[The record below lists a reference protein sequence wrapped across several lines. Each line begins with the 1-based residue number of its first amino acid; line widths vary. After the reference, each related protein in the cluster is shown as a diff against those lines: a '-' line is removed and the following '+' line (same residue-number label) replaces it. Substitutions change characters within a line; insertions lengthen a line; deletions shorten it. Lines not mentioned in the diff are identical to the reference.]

1 MLGEQHVKNSVAL
14 RAQGKFLEAI
24 AEIETNSFDDMI
36 RVPALLQAQYA
47 AHEMG
52 DQEKAK
58 EIAWKLKNFDPD
70 IPTVKKYLPN
80 ED

>member
-14 RAQGKFLEAI
+14 RA
-24 AEIETNSFDDMI
+24 
-36 RVPALLQAQYA
+36 
-47 AHEMG
+47 
-52 DQEKAK
+52 
-58 EIAWKLKNFDPD
+58 LKNFDPD